1 MNTKEKLDLI
11 EQWQALKSQVA
22 NLQEQE
28 KALRKRLIEENFTD
42 VNPEKDEGTHRSGIL
57 RARFGMTRTV
67 NSDDLLRL
75 QDEFLASGID
85 LGSLVQFKPSLN
97 LKSYRALTVDQQ
109 RSFDRCLVVKPS
121 LPTLEVVE

>member
-28 KALRKRLIEENFTD
+28 KALRKRLIEENFKD

-57 RARFGMTRTV
+57 RVRFGMTRTV